1 MLEVPLSLPPPPPF
15 LVIPFPVGQDKVRPL
30 WRHYFQHTNGII
42 FVLDALDLSR
52 LHIAQQE
59 IKNLFLLEEFDE
71 VPLLIFA
78 NKQDLPGAMTPK
90 EIEDKL
96 SLKRLGEGGQGQG
109 EGRRGEYRV
118 VGCGAVTGEGME
130 EGMVWL
136 GRKLQEL
143 QGKKSRLL

>member
-1 MLEVPLSLPPPPPF
+1 MLEVPLSPPPPF
-15 LVIPFPVGQDKVRPL
+15 LVISFPVGQDKVRPL

-71 VPLLIFA
+71 IPLLIFA

-96 SLKRLGEGGQGQG
+96 SLKRLGEGEG
-109 EGRRGEYRV
+109 EGERRRGEYRV
-118 VGCGAVTGEGME
+118 VGCCAVTGEGME